1 MRIGEKREALIG
13 GIGTRIGTH
22 ASGRDDV
29 VNYFQEWFLA
39 RFLDT
44 HSTRPYPSSI
54 CGYRAT
60 PTDVSPIANLRRIIM
75 PVHRLWS
82 PRTRRYADLIS
93 CLESGLS
100 QWIMGLDTAPLS
112 CSLIS
117 FSQDLL
123 SSFIGRSYSH
133 AISIFKIFFSPL
145 SSNLSSSFRI
155 ERNIYDFIDNRVE
168 LEITILVNLEIIS

>member
-1 MRIGEKREALIG
+1 
-13 GIGTRIGTH
+13 
-22 ASGRDDV
+22 
-29 VNYFQEWFLA
+29 
-39 RFLDT
+39 
-44 HSTRPYPSSI
+44 
-54 CGYRAT
+54 
-60 PTDVSPIANLRRIIM
+60 
-75 PVHRLWS
+75 
-82 PRTRRYADLIS
+82 
-93 CLESGLS
+93 
-100 QWIMGLDTAPLS
+100 MGLDTAPLS

-155 ERNIYDFIDNRVE
+155 EHNIYDFIDNRVE

>member
-1 MRIGEKREALIG
+1 
-13 GIGTRIGTH
+13 
-22 ASGRDDV
+22 
-29 VNYFQEWFLA
+29 
-39 RFLDT
+39 
-44 HSTRPYPSSI
+44 
-54 CGYRAT
+54 
-60 PTDVSPIANLRRIIM
+60 
-75 PVHRLWS
+75 
-82 PRTRRYADLIS
+82 
-93 CLESGLS
+93 
-100 QWIMGLDTAPLS
+100 MGLDTAPLS

-168 LEITILVNLEIIS
+168 LEILVNLEIIVKSLNPDYIQACIYDVHN